1 MTEFFTVITDAGR
14 ELVAQATQAGEKV
27 NITHMAVG
35 DGGGVPVTPN
45 EEQTHLVNECWRG
58 LVATYKQ
65 EGTNI
70 IIDTYIPPDE
80 GNFTIR
86 EMGVFTADGVL
97 FAVCNTPA
105 MPKVL
110 PIKGAVDSFV
120 FGMKLDVTNIDMSYI
135 EIHTN
140 PMLPFI
146 NEGEKGQPNGV
157 ALLNPDGVLEIKY
170 GGTKAKTAQ
179 EAIYNLGCMPRE
191 NLLDNAHFVGGGT
204 DGNFPINPK
213 GLKRYNTVGS
223 CIPRWKLQNANSSL
237 EIVDDGIILRNSAT
251 EFEGAIIPLLQK
263 VARNANQETVTYAII
278 ASEVSGDWFMAYGN
292 TTNGNKKIDIGLTFI
307 TVPAER
313 VTLNNPIFY
322 LFKTSKNSN
331 DYIKFQD
338 LKLEKGD
345 TQTLAWEDTDGNL
358 HLFEPSDYVRELVKC
373 QRYLQV
379 GKPAHFYAG
388 AMYGQ
393 KEGVFIVPTPVEM
406 RIRQPS
412 IKVDTVQNV
421 RIISYNGTLVQ
432 LTNDELSVL
441 GSDCFGIKVK
451 VTLSGDKVL
460 PIGTAVI
467 ADALF
472 TFDAEL

>member
-1 MTEFFTVITDAGR
+1 MPDSTKNYELLKPRQEEFYDVDIPNYNMDKIDSILKEHNNSTDNHISDNRNPHNVTTNQIGAIPKSDIG
-14 ELVAQATQAGEKV
+14 KP
-27 NITHMAVG
+27 
-35 DGGGVPVTPN
+35 GGVAPLN
-45 EEQTHLVNECWRG
+45 E
-58 LVATYKQ
+58 
-65 EGTNI
+65 
-70 IIDTYIPPDE
+70 
-80 GNFTIR
+80 
-86 EMGVFTADGVL
+86 DGVL
-97 FAVCNTPA
+97 D
-105 MPKVL
+105 
-110 PIKGAVDSFV
+110 I
-120 FGMKLDVTNIDMSYI
+120 
-135 EIHTN
+135 
-140 PMLPFI
+140 
-146 NEGEKGQPNGV
+146 Q
-157 ALLNPDGVLEIKY
+157 Y
-170 GGTKAKTAQ
+170 GGTGAKTAQ
-179 EAIYNLGCMPRE
+179 EALYNLGCMSRE

-213 GLKRYNTVGS
+213 GLKQYNTVGS

-345 TQTLAWEDTDGNL
+345 TQTLGWKDINGNM
-358 HLFEPSDYVRELVKC
+358 HLFDTPDYVRELVKC

-379 GKPAHFYAG
+379 GKTPHYYNG
-388 AMYGQ
+388 AMHTQ
-393 KEGVFIVPTPVEM
+393 KEGVFIVPTPVQM
-406 RIRQPS
+406 RISKPS
-412 IKVDTVQNV
+412 ISISTIHAA
-421 RIISYNGTLVQ
+421 RIDGYDGTSVSLD
-432 LTNDELSVL
+432 NDELSVL
-441 GSDCFGIKVK
+441 DSDCFGIKVK

-467 ADALF
+467 ADAVF